1 MPSVSLQEWSFT
13 RPYNRAPP
21 ERPPPSED
29 DSEIAYVESENRV
42 EISGVVVGGGQE
54 VLPAMVDFN
63 RGYLEIEVAPREL
76 NRHFVHDIIPNIP
89 YEVDAQF
96 ADGVPH
102 ETTVRHLNEDGD
114 VRFEVTKRPPGE

>member
-1 MPSVSLQEWSFT
+1 M
-13 RPYNRAPP
+13 
-21 ERPPPSED
+21 
-29 DSEIAYVESENRV
+29 ESENRV